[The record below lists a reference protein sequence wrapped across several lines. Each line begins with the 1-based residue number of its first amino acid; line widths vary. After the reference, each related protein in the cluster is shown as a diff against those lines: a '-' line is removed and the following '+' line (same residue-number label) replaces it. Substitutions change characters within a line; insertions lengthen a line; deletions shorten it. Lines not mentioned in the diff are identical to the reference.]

1 VSLGN
6 VLRKLYNRQVDLN
19 VGKCAYTTLMPL
31 LKNKKPNKPLFIK
44 IETVNYC
51 NSQCKYCPHPKMTRE
66 KGLISDEL
74 FNKIAKEL
82 VNWGVKAVHLTN
94 FGESL
99 LDPKI
104 TERIDYLKNLDNDLY
119 ITIITNGFALS
130 EKNIDKILNSN
141 LDEIQIS
148 FDGFSKEHYEF
159 YRTPFKY
166 ENIKSKL
173 TNLLSEKD
181 KRNSKLVI
189 KLNTIYNPDE
199 ISEKQLHEFKHGWNS
214 VNGINIQK
222 LHNWSS
228 EEVNNNVNGC
238 IDIYTY
244 MTILRNGDVVPC
256 CLDFD
261 GKINLGNCNEDTLQE
276 IWENEKYTNFR
287 NLVFNDVRNI
297 DLCKNC
303 MMAKNK
309 ERPYYALLQ
318 CRL

>member
-1 VSLGN
+1 MGN
-6 VLRKLYNRQVDLN
+6 LIRKIYNRKVDLTL
-19 VGKCAYTTLMPL
+19 GKCAYNVLLPL
-31 LKNKKPNKPLFIK
+31 LHNKRPKKPLFIK

-51 NSQCKYCPHPKMTRE
+51 NSQCKYCPHPTMTRE
-66 KGLISDEL
+66 KGLIDDEL
-74 FNKIAKEL
+74 FKKIVKEL
-82 VNWGVKAVHLTN
+82 VSWGVKAVHLTN
-94 FGESL
+94 FGETL

-104 TERIDYLKNLDNDLY
+104 AERIDYIKELDEEIY

-130 EKNIDKILNSN
+130 DKNINKLLNSK
-141 LDEIQIS
+141 LDELQIS

-166 ENIKSKL
+166 ENIKEKIIK
-173 TNLLSEKD
+173 TVSERNN
-181 KRNSKLVI
+181 RNSKMII
-189 KLNTIYNPDE
+189 KLNTIYNPEE
-199 ISEKQLHEFKHGWNS
+199 ISEKQLNEFMDSWGS

-228 EEVNNNVNGC
+228 EEANNNVNGC
-238 IDIYTY
+238 IDVYNY

-261 GKINLGNCNEDTLQE
+261 GKIKLGNCNDNTLQD
-276 IWENEKYTNFR
+276 IWENKKYKNFR
-287 NLVFNDVRNI
+287 NLVSKDI
-297 DLCKNC
+297 KGIELCKNC

-318 CRL
+318 CRI

>member
-1 VSLGN
+1 MSLCN
-6 VLRKLYNRQVDLN
+6 VLRKLYTRQTDLT
-19 VGKCAYTTLMPL
+19 VGKCAYATILPL
-31 LKNKKPNKPLFIK
+31 LKNKKPKKPLFIK

-51 NSQCKYCPHPKMTRE
+51 NSQCKYCPHPKMTRK
-66 KGLISDEL
+66 KGFIGDEL
-74 FNKIAKEL
+74 FDKLANEL
-82 VNWGVKAVHLTN
+82 VIWGVKEVHLTN

-104 TERIDYLKNLDNDLY
+104 VERIDYLKNLDEELY
-119 ITIITNGFALS
+119 IKIITNGFGLS
-130 EKNIDKILNSN
+130 EKNIDKILNSK
-141 LDEIQIS
+141 LDEIQVS

-166 ENIKSKL
+166 ENIKDKI
-173 TNLLSEKD
+173 TNLISERN

-189 KLNTIYNPDE
+189 KLNTIYNSKE
-199 ISEKQLHEFKHGWNS
+199 ISERQLKEFKDSWNS
-214 VNGINIQK
+214 VNGVNIQK

-228 EEVNNNVNGC
+228 EEANNNVNGC
-238 IDIYTY
+238 IDIYSY

-261 GKINLGNCNEDTLQE
+261 GNINLGNCNDNTLQE

-287 NLVFNDVRNI
+287 NLVFNDIGSI

-309 ERPYYALLQ
+309 ERPYYALIQ
-318 CRL
+318 CML